1 MDSFL
6 TAAKIYSFQ
15 IEIEIDEELSFSF
28 GFVYV
33 CLKYELLTKKT
44 QENSI
49 LFCDYVMEIVN

>member
-6 TAAKIYSFQ
+6 TTAKIYSWQ

-33 CLKYELLTKKT
+33 CSKYEVLTKKT
-44 QENSI
+44 RE
-49 LFCDYVMEIVN
+49 